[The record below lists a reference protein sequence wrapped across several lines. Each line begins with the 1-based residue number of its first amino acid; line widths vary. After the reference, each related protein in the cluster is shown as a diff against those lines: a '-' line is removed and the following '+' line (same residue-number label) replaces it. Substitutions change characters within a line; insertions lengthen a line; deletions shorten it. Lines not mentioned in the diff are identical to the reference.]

1 MCYYLLGRIRGREGE
16 GPSEDEQETATKET
30 KRGANKFEGGIKLE
44 SFEKGRDKSGKKQVM
59 ISIVGG

>member
-1 MCYYLLGRIRGREGE
+1 MIRGREGE

-59 ISIVGG
+59 ISIVGE